1 MSENESGEE
10 VYEVEWIEKKRITE
24 TGAEYYIKWKGY
36 STFVYIR
43 LTVRP
48 IGPFQTVFGQ
58 LNLSVNHSAS

>member
-43 LTVRP
+43 LTV
-48 IGPFQTVFGQ
+48 FE
-58 LNLSVNHSAS
+58 LNRSVNWTVPDRVWSTKSFS